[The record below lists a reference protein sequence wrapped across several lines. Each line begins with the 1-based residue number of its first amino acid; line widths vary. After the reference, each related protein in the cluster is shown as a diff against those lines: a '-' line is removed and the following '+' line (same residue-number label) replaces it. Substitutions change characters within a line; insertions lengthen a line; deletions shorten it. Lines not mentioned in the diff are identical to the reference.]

1 LGKLL
6 SADVTGVFW
15 SLHLFII
22 RGEKQIVNRL
32 LTCTTLFAILSMT
45 CVAAAF
51 PSVVAIFIY
60 PPRFLAACVSQKPA
74 MLLFAYPALHQQDK
88 YPF

>member
-1 LGKLL
+1 
-6 SADVTGVFW
+6 
-15 SLHLFII
+15 
-22 RGEKQIVNRL
+22 
-32 LTCTTLFAILSMT
+32 MT